1 MRFPH
6 CARLPESSH
15 AFTTLSS
22 SFKKQ
27 KHFTSA
33 FTVFL
38 LMTVAGSFTNSL
50 PAQES
55 ANNQASFHAGASDY
69 VYRPVTIVAG
79 GYVPGL
85 VADPTERRL
94 IYSRTLNPA
103 PPWVPP

>member
-55 ANNQASFHAGASDY
+55 APTTKLVST
-69 VYRPVTIVAG
+69 REPVIMYTVQS
-79 GYVPGL
+79 PSL
-85 VADPTERRL
+85 LADM
-94 IYSRTLNPA
+94 SRA
-103 PPWVPP
+103 